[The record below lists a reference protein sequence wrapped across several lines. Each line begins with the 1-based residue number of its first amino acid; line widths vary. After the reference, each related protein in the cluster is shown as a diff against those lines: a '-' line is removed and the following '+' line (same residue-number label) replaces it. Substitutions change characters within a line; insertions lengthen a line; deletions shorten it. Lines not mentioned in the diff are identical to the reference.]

1 MYIVDSKESE
11 FVTRADQLQTYFT
24 TAGKPRAQWRMGS
37 EHELIGVR
45 ADGSAPDY
53 ASGIGKVLARFAE
66 RGWAPIEEQ
75 GYVIALSQGDA
86 QVTIEPGGQFEL
98 AARPVVTDQEFV
110 VDLKEHLA
118 VLREVGRDLGI
129 TWLSSGL
136 RPFGKRSDVPWMPK
150 QRYEVMRDY
159 MPTVGSRG
167 LDMMLRTATVQTNM
181 DFADQADAAK
191 KMRALYS
198 VSSVMTALWANSSIV
213 DGEAT
218 DYQSYRAWIWRDTDN
233 ARSGMPAF
241 VFERE
246 DIFAA
251 YTEWA
256 LDVPM
261 YFIHRGR
268 YVPMPAGFTFRQYMA
283 NGYGSERATM
293 SDWGLHLS
301 TLFPDLRMK
310 KFIEVRGCDCGT
322 PEMIAALGPFSRGIA
337 YDDAA
342 STAAIALTADLDMAA
357 RQQLAD
363 DVCRQGFAAKAGRH
377 TVGELAKELVAIA
390 RAGLARTAPDALS
403 LIDCVE
409 DVARTGTTYADRSRQ
424 AWQAASSVAAKIEAL
439 TLR

>member
-1 MYIVDSKESE
+1 MYIVDSNESE
-11 FVTRADQLQTYFT
+11 LVTRADQLQTYFS
-24 TAGKPRAQWRMGS
+24 TAGKPRGQWRIGS

-53 ASGIGKVLARFAE
+53 ATGIGKVLAQFAE
-66 RGWAPIEEQ
+66 RGWTPIEEQ
-75 GYVIALSQGDA
+75 GFVIALARGDA

-110 VDLKEHLA
+110 VDLNEHLA
-118 VLREVGRDLGI
+118 VLRAVGRDLGI

-150 QRYEVMRDY
+150 QRYDVMRDY

-191 KMRALYS
+191 KMRALYAVTS
-198 VSSVMTALWANSSIV
+198 LMTALWANSSIV

-283 NGYGSERATM
+283 QGHGSERANM

-301 TLFPDLRMK
+301 TLFPDVRMK

-322 PEMIAALGPFSRGIA
+322 PEMIAALGPFARGLA

-342 STAAIALTADLDMAA
+342 CTAAIALTAELDMAA

-363 DVCRQGFAAKAGRH
+363 DVG
-377 TVGELAKELVAIA
+377 
-390 RAGLARTAPDALS
+390 
-403 LIDCVE
+403 
-409 DVARTGTTYADRSRQ
+409 
-424 AWQAASSVAAKIEAL
+424 
-439 TLR
+439 

>member
-1 MYIVDSKESE
+1 MYIVDTKESE
-11 FVTRADQLQTYFT
+11 IVTRAEQLQTYFS
-24 TAGKPRAQWRMGS
+24 TAGKPRSQWRMGS
-37 EHELIGVR
+37 EHELVGVR

-53 ASGIGKVLARFAE
+53 DSGIGKVLARFGE
-66 RGWAPIEEQ
+66 LGWTPIEEQ
-75 GYVIALSQGDA
+75 GYVIALSKGDA

-98 AARPVVTDQEFV
+98 AARPVVSDHEFAA
-110 VDLKEHLA
+110 DMKEHLT
-118 VLREVGRDLGI
+118 VLREVGRELGI

-136 RPFGKRSDVPWMPK
+136 RPFGKRSDIPWMPK

-159 MPTVGSRG
+159 MPTVGTRG

-181 DFADQADAAK
+181 DFADEADACLK
-191 KMRALYS
+191 LRALYS
-198 VSSVMTALWANSSIV
+198 STSLMTALWANSSIV

-218 DYQSYRAWIWRDTDN
+218 DYESYRAWIWRDTDN
-233 ARSGMPAF
+233 ARCGIPPW
-241 VFERE
+241 VFTR
-246 DIFAA
+246 DDVFAA

-268 YVPMPAGFTFRQYMA
+268 YVPMPAGMTFRQYMA
-283 NGYGSERATM
+283 NGWGDERATM

-322 PEMIAALGPFSRGIA
+322 PDMIVALGPFSRGVA
-337 YDDAA
+337 YDETA
-342 STAAIALTADLDMAA
+342 SRAAIALTAHLDMPA

-377 TVGELAKELVAIA
+377 TVGDLCKELLSIA
-390 RAGLARTAPDALS
+390 TAGLRRTAPDALPLLAPLEEIVS
-403 LIDCVE
+403 
-409 DVARTGTTYADRSRQ
+409 TGKTHATLTRA
-424 AWQAASSVAAKIEAL
+424 AWQAAPTVAAKIEAL